1 MIGLTLGAYLAKEFL
16 RNILLIFLLFFFLI
30 FVVDMI
36 ELSRKVGALADVSLG
51 DVALIALY
59 RAPAF
64 AENILPFAI
73 LFGAA
78 SCLILMNRRLE
89 LVVARAS
96 GVSVWQFLLPLAFT
110 AAFVGAF
117 ASTAYNPLSL
127 VGQTASRGIEAA
139 IFGKARGGISHN
151 SQQFWLR
158 VGHSSGDVVF
168 RAQVAQERG
177 TRLTGVTVYRYGL
190 NMQVEERFDA
200 SRATFNDDTSQPY
213 FLLTN
218 VMASRSGEKSR
229 PLDSVK
235 IPVDITRFQLQADQ
249 TDVESVSIWNLEERR
264 RQAERAGK
272 KTLPFETRF
281 QTLLA
286 QPLLFVAMVLVAA
299 TVSLTFARFGT
310 NSKAILCGVAAGFVL
325 YILTKLV
332 VTFGSNGLV
341 PPAFAAWSPAIVAC
355 LIGITVLMHQEDG

>member
-1 MIGLTLGAYLAKEFL
+1 MIGLTLGFYLAREFL

-30 FVVDMI
+30 FAVDMI
-36 ELSRKVGALADVSLG
+36 ELSRKIGQLVDVDLS
-51 DVALIALY
+51 DIALIALY
-59 RAPAF
+59 RSPAF
-64 AENILPFAI
+64 AENILPFAV

-96 GVSVWQFLLPLAFT
+96 GVSVWQFLLPLT
-110 AAFVGAF
+110 LAAGLVGAL

-139 IFGKARGGISHN
+139 VFGKVRGGISNN
-151 SQQFWLR
+151 SQQYWLR
-158 VGHSSGDVVF
+158 VGHREGDVVF

-177 TRLTGVTVYRYGL
+177 TQLTGVTVYRYDL
-190 NMQVEERFDA
+190 NLEVVERFDA
-200 SRATFNDDTSQPY
+200 SRAVFNDDTAQPY
-213 FLLTN
+213 FQLTN
-218 VMASRSGEKSR
+218 VMATKPGEKSQPR
-229 PLDSVK
+229 DSVQV
-235 IPVDITRFQLQADQ
+235 PVDITRFQLQADQ
-249 TDVESVSIWNLEERR
+249 TDAEAVSIWNLEERR
-264 RQAERAGK
+264 RQAKRAGK

-286 QPLLFVAMVLVAA
+286 QPLLFIAMVLVAA

-310 NSKAILCGVAAGFVL
+310 NSRAILCGVGAGFVL

-341 PPAFAAWSPAIVAC
+341 PPAFAAWSPALVAC
-355 LIGITVLMHQEDG
+355 LIGTTVLLHQEDG